1 MEVFLLMIDDFE
13 LDGLFDG
20 LSDLFTQEVP
30 NDFVYEE
37 ESSISN
43 AQQLAMTDVVWVKL
57 TFQDNSINILR
68 GSYSPLLAKEFNLTL
83 EEGLIIDVDRKKLV
97 DLDGC
102 TVEYSITKFEYERRL
117 DEFANRFI

>member
-1 MEVFLLMIDDFE
+1 MEVFLLMINDFE

-20 LSDLFTQEVP
+20 LSDLFTQEIP

>member
-1 MEVFLLMIDDFE
+1 MIDDFE

-37 ESSISN
+37 ESSVSN